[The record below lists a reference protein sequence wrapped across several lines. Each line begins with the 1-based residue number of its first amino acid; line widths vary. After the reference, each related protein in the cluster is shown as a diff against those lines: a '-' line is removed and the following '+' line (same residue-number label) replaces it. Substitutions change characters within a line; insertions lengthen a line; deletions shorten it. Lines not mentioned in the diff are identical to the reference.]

1 MYEYSGRALVF
12 GASGGIG
19 QAFSRFL
26 ENKLGSENVVKISR
40 SFDGFEISDEE
51 KIFKLSES
59 IAGSFNLIINATGVL
74 QTTEEGPEKTINVV
88 KQKSMIDM
96 MTINAIGPALLL
108 KNFSKKLDKTK
119 FSVFVNLSA
128 RVGSITD
135 NRLGGWISYRS
146 SKAAL
151 NQIIKTSSI
160 EINRRNKNAICVG
173 LHPGT
178 VKTSF
183 TEKFQNTTETI
194 SPEESVEM
202 MMKVVENLSVD
213 DNGYCFAY
221 DGKASP
227 ACTLHSNFQF

>member
-26 ENKLGSENVVKISR
+26 EDKLGSENVVKVSR
-40 SFDGFEISDEE
+40 SFDGFDISDEE
-51 KIFKLSES
+51 KILKFSES
-59 IAGSFNLIINATGVL
+59 IEGSFNLIINAIGVL

-96 MTINAIGPALLL
+96 ITINAIGPALLL

-135 NRLGGWISYRS
+135 NRLGGWISYRA

-178 VKTSF
+178 VKTRF

-194 SPEESVEM
+194 SPDESVKM

-221 DGKASP
+221 DGKVIP
-227 ACTLHSNFQF
+227 A

>member
-26 ENKLGSENVVKISR
+26 ENKLGSENVLNVSR

-51 KIFKLSES
+51 KILKFSES
-59 IAGSFNLIINATGVL
+59 IEGSFNLIINATGVL

-194 SPEESVEM
+194 SPDESVKM
-202 MMKVVENLSVD
+202 MMNVVENLSVD

-221 DGKASP
+221 DGKVIP
-227 ACTLHSNFQF
+227 A

>member
-26 ENKLGSENVVKISR
+26 EDKLGSENVVKVSR
-40 SFDGFEISDEE
+40 SFDGFDISDEE
-51 KIFKLSES
+51 KILKFSES
-59 IAGSFNLIINATGVL
+59 IEGSFNLIINAIGVL
-74 QTTEEGPEKTINVV
+74 QTTEEWPEKTINVV

-135 NRLGGWISYRS
+135 NRLGGWISYRA

-178 VKTSF
+178 VKTRF

-221 DGKASP
+221 DGKVIP
-227 ACTLHSNFQF
+227 A

>member
-59 IAGSFNLIINATGVL
+59 IEGSFNLIINATGVL

-135 NRLGGWISYRS
+135 NSLGGWISYRS

-173 LHPGT
+173 IHPGT
-178 VKTSF
+178 VKTRF

-194 SPEESVEM
+194 SPDESVKM

-221 DGKASP
+221 DGKVIP
-227 ACTLHSNFQF
+227 A

>member
-26 ENKLGSENVVKISR
+26 EDKLGSENVVKVSR
-40 SFDGFEISDEE
+40 SFDGFDISDEE
-51 KIFKLSES
+51 RILKFSES
-59 IAGSFNLIINATGVL
+59 IEGSFNLIINAIGVL

-178 VKTSF
+178 VKTRF

-202 MMKVVENLSVD
+202 MMKVVENLSVN

-221 DGKASP
+221 DGKVIP
-227 ACTLHSNFQF
+227 A

>member
-26 ENKLGSENVVKISR
+26 EDKLGSENVVNVSR

-51 KIFKLSES
+51 KILKFSET
-59 IAGSFNLIINATGVL
+59 IEGSFNLIINATGVL

-178 VKTSF
+178 VKTRF

-194 SPEESVEM
+194 SPDESVEM

-221 DGKASP
+221 DGKVIP
-227 ACTLHSNFQF
+227 A

>member
-26 ENKLGSENVVKISR
+26 EGKLGSENVVNVSR

-51 KIFKLSES
+51 KILKFSES
-59 IAGSFNLIINATGVL
+59 IEGSFNLIINATGVL

-178 VKTSF
+178 VKTRF

-194 SPEESVEM
+194 SPDESVKM
-202 MMKVVENLSVD
+202 MMKVVENLSID

-221 DGKASP
+221 DGKVIP
-227 ACTLHSNFQF
+227 A

>member
-1 MYEYSGRALVF
+1 MYEYNGRALIF

-19 QAFSRFL
+19 LAFSKFL
-26 ENKLGSENVVKISR
+26 ENKLGIENVIKLSR
-40 SFDGFEISDEE
+40 SFNGFEISDEE
-51 KIFKLSES
+51 KILKFSES
-59 IAGSFNLIINATGVL
+59 IEGSFNLIINAIGVL
-74 QTTEEGPEKTINVV
+74 QTTEIGPEKTINAV

-178 VKTSF
+178 VKTRF

-202 MMKVVENLSVD
+202 MMKVIESLSVG

-221 DGKASP
+221 DGKVIP
-227 ACTLHSNFQF
+227 A

>member
-26 ENKLGSENVVKISR
+26 ESKLGSENVVKISR

-59 IAGSFNLIINATGVL
+59 IEGSFNLIINATGVL

-194 SPEESVEM
+194 SPDESVKM
-202 MMKVVENLSVD
+202 MMNVVENLSVD

-221 DGKASP
+221 DGKVIP
-227 ACTLHSNFQF
+227 A

>member
-26 ENKLGSENVVKISR
+26 EDKLGSENVVNVSR

-51 KIFKLSES
+51 KILKFSES
-59 IAGSFNLIINATGVL
+59 IEGTFNLIINATGVL

-178 VKTSF
+178 VKTRF
-183 TEKFQNTTETI
+183 TEKFQNSTETI
-194 SPEESVEM
+194 SPDESVKM

-221 DGKASP
+221 DGKVIP
-227 ACTLHSNFQF
+227 A

>member
-1 MYEYSGRALVF
+1 MVVFCITHDIWYLVID
-12 GASGGIG
+12 GGGGICH
-19 QAFSRFL
+19 AFSRFL
-26 ENKLGSENVVKISR
+26 EDKLGSENVVNVSR

-51 KIFKLSES
+51 KILKFSES
-59 IAGSFNLIINATGVL
+59 IEGSFNLIINATGVL

-88 KQKSMIDM
+88 KQKLMIDM

-178 VKTSF
+178 VKTKF

-194 SPEESVEM
+194 SPGESVKM
-202 MMKVVENLSVD
+202 MMNVVENLSVD

-221 DGKASP
+221 DGKVIP
-227 ACTLHSNFQF
+227 A

>member
-26 ENKLGSENVVKISR
+26 ESKLGSENVVKISR

-59 IAGSFNLIINATGVL
+59 IEGSFNLIINATGVL

-178 VKTSF
+178 VKTRF

-194 SPEESVEM
+194 SPDESVEM
-202 MMKVVENLSVD
+202 MMKVVENLS
-213 DNGYCFAY
+213 
-221 DGKASP
+221 
-227 ACTLHSNFQF
+227 LIHI

>member
-26 ENKLGSENVVKISR
+26 EDKLGSENVVKVSR
-40 SFDGFEISDEE
+40 SFDGFDISDEE
-51 KIFKLSES
+51 KILKFSES
-59 IAGSFNLIINATGVL
+59 IEGSFNLIINAIGVL

-221 DGKASP
+221 DGKVIP
-227 ACTLHSNFQF
+227 A

>member
-1 MYEYSGRALVF
+1 MYEYSGRALIF

-19 QAFSRFL
+19 FAFSKFL
-26 ENKLGSENVVKISR
+26 ENKLGIENVIKLSR
-40 SFDGFEISDEE
+40 SFDEFEISDEE
-51 KIFKLSES
+51 KILKFSES
-59 IAGSFNLIINATGVL
+59 IEGSFNLIINAIGVL
-74 QTTEEGPEKTINVV
+74 QTTEIGPEKTINAV

-178 VKTSF
+178 VKTRF

-194 SPEESVEM
+194 SPEESVGM
-202 MMKVVENLSVD
+202 MMKVIESLSVD

-221 DGKASP
+221 DGKVIPS
-227 ACTLHSNFQF
+227 

>member
-19 QAFSRFL
+19 QALSRFL
-26 ENKLGSENVVKISR
+26 EDKLGSENVVNVSR

-51 KIFKLSES
+51 KILKFSES
-59 IAGSFNLIINATGVL
+59 IEGSFNLIINATGVL

-178 VKTSF
+178 VKTRF

-194 SPEESVEM
+194 SPDESVKM

-221 DGKASP
+221 DGKVIP
-227 ACTLHSNFQF
+227 A

>member
-26 ENKLGSENVVKISR
+26 EDKLGSENVVKVSR
-40 SFDGFEISDEE
+40 SFDGFDISDEE
-51 KIFKLSES
+51 KILKFSES
-59 IAGSFNLIINATGVL
+59 IEGSFNLIINATGVL

-178 VKTSF
+178 VKTRF

-221 DGKASP
+221 DGKVIP
-227 ACTLHSNFQF
+227 A

>member
-26 ENKLGSENVVKISR
+26 EDKLGSENVVNVSR

-51 KIFKLSES
+51 KILKFSES
-59 IAGSFNLIINATGVL
+59 IEGTFNLIINATGVL

-135 NRLGGWISYRS
+135 NSLGGWISYRS

-178 VKTSF
+178 VKTRF

-194 SPEESVEM
+194 SPDESVKM
-202 MMKVVENLSVD
+202 MMNVVENLSVD

-221 DGKASP
+221 DGKVIP
-227 ACTLHSNFQF
+227 A

>member
-59 IAGSFNLIINATGVL
+59 IEGSFNLIINATGVL

-178 VKTSF
+178 VKTRF

-194 SPEESVEM
+194 SPDESVEM

-221 DGKASP
+221 DGKVIP
-227 ACTLHSNFQF
+227 A

>member
-1 MYEYSGRALVF
+1 MYEYSGRALIF

-19 QAFSRFL
+19 LAFSKFL
-26 ENKLGSENVVKISR
+26 ENKLGVENVVKVSR

-51 KIFKLSES
+51 SVSKFSES
-59 IAGSFNLIINATGVL
+59 IEGTFNLIINATGVL
-74 QTTEEGPEKTINVV
+74 QTTEEGPEKTINAV
-88 KQKSMIDM
+88 KKKLMIDIM
-96 MTINAIGPALLL
+96 IINAIGPALLL
-108 KNFSKKLDKTK
+108 KHFCNKLDKTK

-178 VKTSF
+178 VKTKF

-194 SPEESVEM
+194 SPDESVEM

-221 DGKASP
+221 DGKVIP
-227 ACTLHSNFQF
+227 A

>member
-51 KIFKLSES
+51 KILKFSES
-59 IAGSFNLIINATGVL
+59 IEGSFNLIINATGVL

-96 MTINAIGPALLL
+96 MTNNAIGPALLL

-178 VKTSF
+178 VKTRF

-194 SPEESVEM
+194 
-202 MMKVVENLSVD
+202 
-213 DNGYCFAY
+213 
-221 DGKASP
+221 
-227 ACTLHSNFQF
+227 

>member
-26 ENKLGSENVVKISR
+26 EDKLGSENVVKVSR
-40 SFDGFEISDEE
+40 SFDGFDISDEE
-51 KIFKLSES
+51 KILKFSEL
-59 IAGSFNLIINATGVL
+59 IEGSFNLIINAIGVL

-178 VKTSF
+178 VKTRF

-202 MMKVVENLSVD
+202 MMKVVENLSVN

-221 DGKASP
+221 DGKVIP
-227 ACTLHSNFQF
+227 A

>member
-26 ENKLGSENVVKISR
+26 EDKLGSENVVNVSR

-59 IAGSFNLIINATGVL
+59 IEGSFNLIINATGVL

-135 NRLGGWISYRS
+135 NSLGGWISYRS

-178 VKTSF
+178 VKTRF

-194 SPEESVEM
+194 SPDESVKM

-221 DGKASP
+221 DGKVIP
-227 ACTLHSNFQF
+227 A

>member
-26 ENKLGSENVVKISR
+26 ESKLGSENVVKISR

-51 KIFKLSES
+51 KILKFSES
-59 IAGSFNLIINATGVL
+59 IEGSFNLIINATGVL

-178 VKTSF
+178 VKTRF

-194 SPEESVEM
+194 SPDESVKM

-221 DGKASP
+221 DGKVIP
-227 ACTLHSNFQF
+227 A

>member
-51 KIFKLSES
+51 KILKFSES
-59 IAGSFNLIINATGVL
+59 IEGLFNLIINATGVL

-178 VKTSF
+178 VKTRF

-194 SPEESVEM
+194 SPEESVKM

-221 DGKASP
+221 DGKVIP
-227 ACTLHSNFQF
+227 A

>member
-19 QAFSRFL
+19 HAFSRFL
-26 ENKLGSENVVKISR
+26 EDKLGSENVVNVSR

-51 KIFKLSES
+51 KIFKFSES
-59 IAGSFNLIINATGVL
+59 IEGSFNLIINATGVL

-178 VKTSF
+178 VKTRF

-194 SPEESVEM
+194 SPDESVEM

-221 DGKASP
+221 DGKVIP
-227 ACTLHSNFQF
+227 A

>member
-12 GASGGIG
+12 AASGGIG

-26 ENKLGSENVVKISR
+26 EDKLGSENVVNVSR

-51 KIFKLSES
+51 KILKFSES
-59 IAGSFNLIINATGVL
+59 IEGSFNLIINATGVL

-178 VKTSF
+178 VKTRF

-194 SPEESVEM
+194 SPDESVEM

-221 DGKASP
+221 DGKVIP
-227 ACTLHSNFQF
+227 A

>member
-26 ENKLGSENVVKISR
+26 EDKLGSENVVKISR

-51 KIFKLSES
+51 KILKFSES
-59 IAGSFNLIINATGVL
+59 IEGSFNLIINATGVL

-178 VKTSF
+178 VKTRF

-194 SPEESVEM
+194 SPDESVEM

-221 DGKASP
+221 DGKVIP
-227 ACTLHSNFQF
+227 A

>member
-1 MYEYSGRALVF
+1 MYEYNGRALIF

-19 QAFSRFL
+19 LAFSKFL
-26 ENKLGSENVVKISR
+26 ENKLGIENVLKLSR
-40 SFDGFEISDEE
+40 SVNGFEISDEE
-51 KIFKLSES
+51 KILKFSES
-59 IAGSFNLIINATGVL
+59 IEGSFNLIINAIGVL
-74 QTTEEGPEKTINVV
+74 QTTEIGPEKTINAV

-178 VKTSF
+178 VKTRF

-202 MMKVVENLSVD
+202 MMKVIESLSVD
-213 DNGYCFAY
+213 DNGFCFAY
-221 DGKASP
+221 DGKIIP
-227 ACTLHSNFQF
+227 A

>member
-26 ENKLGSENVVKISR
+26 EDKLGSENVVNVSR

-51 KIFKLSES
+51 KILKFSES
-59 IAGSFNLIINATGVL
+59 IEGTFNLIINATGVL
-74 QTTEEGPEKTINVV
+74 QTAEEGPEKTINVV

-135 NRLGGWISYRS
+135 NSLGGWISYRS

-178 VKTSF
+178 VKTRF

-221 DGKASP
+221 DGKVIP
-227 ACTLHSNFQF
+227 A

>member
-1 MYEYSGRALVF
+1 MYEYNGRALIF

-19 QAFSRFL
+19 LAFSKFL
-26 ENKLGSENVVKISR
+26 ENKLGIENVIKLSR
-40 SFDGFEISDEE
+40 SVDGFEISDEE
-51 KIFKLSES
+51 KILKFSGS
-59 IAGSFNLIINATGVL
+59 IEGSFNLIINAIGVL
-74 QTTEEGPEKTINVV
+74 QTSEIGPEKTINAV

-178 VKTSF
+178 VKTRF

-202 MMKVVENLSVD
+202 MMKVIESLSVD

-221 DGKASP
+221 DGKVIPS
-227 ACTLHSNFQF
+227 

>member
-26 ENKLGSENVVKISR
+26 ENKLGSENVVNISR

-51 KIFKLSES
+51 KILKFSES
-59 IAGSFNLIINATGVL
+59 IEGSFNLIINATGVL

-178 VKTSF
+178 VKTRF

-194 SPEESVEM
+194 SPDESVKM

-221 DGKASP
+221 DGKVIP
-227 ACTLHSNFQF
+227 A

>member
-1 MYEYSGRALVF
+1 MYEYNGRALIF

-19 QAFSRFL
+19 LAFSKFL
-26 ENKLGSENVVKISR
+26 ENKLGIENVIKLSR

-51 KIFKLSES
+51 KILKFSES
-59 IAGSFNLIINATGVL
+59 IEGSFNLIINAIGVL
-74 QTTEEGPEKTINVV
+74 QTTEIGPEKTINAV

-178 VKTSF
+178 VKTRF

-194 SPEESVEM
+194 SPEDSVEM
-202 MMKVVENLSVD
+202 MMKVIESLSVD

-221 DGKASP
+221 DGKVIPS
-227 ACTLHSNFQF
+227 

>member
-40 SFDGFEISDEE
+40 SFDRFEISDEE

-59 IAGSFNLIINATGVL
+59 IEGSFNLIINATGVL

-178 VKTSF
+178 VKTRF

-194 SPEESVEM
+194 SPDESVKM
-202 MMKVVENLSVD
+202 MMNVVENLSVD

-221 DGKASP
+221 DGKVIP
-227 ACTLHSNFQF
+227 A

>member
-26 ENKLGSENVVKISR
+26 ESKLGSENVVKISR

-51 KIFKLSES
+51 KILKFSES
-59 IAGSFNLIINATGVL
+59 IEGSFNLIINATGVL

-178 VKTSF
+178 VKTRF

-194 SPEESVEM
+194 SPDESVEM

-221 DGKASP
+221 DGKVIP
-227 ACTLHSNFQF
+227 A

>member
-26 ENKLGSENVVKISR
+26 ENKLGSENVIKISR

-51 KIFKLSES
+51 KILKFSES
-59 IAGSFNLIINATGVL
+59 IEGSFNLIINAIGVL
-74 QTTEEGPEKTINVV
+74 QTNEIGPEKTINAV

-178 VKTSF
+178 VKTKF

-213 DNGYCFAY
+213 DNGHCFAY
-221 DGKASP
+221 DGKAIP
-227 ACTLHSNFQF
+227 A

>member
-1 MYEYSGRALVF
+1 MYKYSGRALVF
-12 GASGGIG
+12 GSSGGIG
-19 QAFSRFL
+19 LAFSKFL
-26 ENKLGSENVVKISR
+26 ENKIGTENVVKVSR
-40 SFDGFEISDEE
+40 SVDGFEISNEE
-51 KIFKLSES
+51 NVLKFSES
-59 IAGSFNLIINATGVL
+59 IEGSFNLIINATGVL

-88 KQKSMIDM
+88 KQRSMIDI

-108 KNFSKKLDKTK
+108 KNFCKKLDKTK

-178 VKTSF
+178 VKTRF
-183 TEKFQNTTETI
+183 TDKYQKNTQTI
-194 SPEESVEM
+194 SPEVSVEM
-202 MMKVVENLSVD
+202 MMKVIESLSIN
-213 DNGYCFAY
+213 DNGKCFAY
-221 DGKASP
+221 DGSVIP
-227 ACTLHSNFQF
+227 A

>member
-26 ENKLGSENVVKISR
+26 EDKLGSENVVNVSR

-51 KIFKLSES
+51 KILKFSES
-59 IAGSFNLIINATGVL
+59 IEGSFNLIINATGVL
-74 QTTEEGPEKTINVV
+74 QTTEEGPEKTINAV

-178 VKTSF
+178 VKTRF

-194 SPEESVEM
+194 SPDESVKM

-221 DGKASP
+221 DGKVIP
-227 ACTLHSNFQF
+227 A

>member
-26 ENKLGSENVVKISR
+26 EDKLGSENVVNVSR

-51 KIFKLSES
+51 KILKFSES
-59 IAGSFNLIINATGVL
+59 IEGTFNLIINATGVL

-88 KQKSMIDM
+88 KQKLMIDM

-135 NRLGGWISYRS
+135 NSLGGWISYRS

-178 VKTSF
+178 VKTRF

-202 MMKVVENLSVD
+202 MMKVVENLSVN

-221 DGKASP
+221 DGKVIP
-227 ACTLHSNFQF
+227 A

>member
-26 ENKLGSENVVKISR
+26 ENKLGSENVVNVSR
-40 SFDGFEISDEE
+40 SVDGFEITDEE
-51 KIFKLSES
+51 KILKFSES
-59 IAGSFNLIINATGVL
+59 IEGSFNLIINATGVL
-74 QTTEEGPEKTINVV
+74 QTTGEGPEKTINVV
-88 KQKSMIDM
+88 KQKSMSDM

-128 RVGSITD
+128 RVGSVTD

-178 VKTSF
+178 VKTRF

-194 SPEESVEM
+194 SPDESVEM

-221 DGKASP
+221 DGKVIP
-227 ACTLHSNFQF
+227 A

>member
-1 MYEYSGRALVF
+1 MYEYSGRALIF

-19 QAFSRFL
+19 LAFSKFL
-26 ENKLGSENVVKISR
+26 ENKLGVENVVKVSR

-51 KIFKLSES
+51 SVFNFSEKIE
-59 IAGSFNLIINATGVL
+59 GPFNLIINATGVL
-74 QTTEEGPEKTINVV
+74 QTTQEGPEKTINAV
-88 KQKSMIDM
+88 KKKSMSDI

-108 KNFSKKLDKTK
+108 KHFCKKLDKTK

-183 TEKFQNTTETI
+183 TEKFQNTNKTI
-194 SPEESVEM
+194 SPEESVKM
-202 MMKVVENLSVD
+202 MMKVIERLSIN

-221 DGKASP
+221 DGKVIP
-227 ACTLHSNFQF
+227 A